1 MVEQVANPQLCC
13 HHCCTVLGLCLGWF
27 SWWDGDWDGGVWDGD
42 GVEWGWNGN
51 EDGMGMQFGESPL
64 RHQLASA
71 FFFFL
76 YMQLGDANVVT
87 GN

>member
-1 MVEQVANPQLCC
+1 ME
-13 HHCCTVLGLCLGWF
+13 
-27 SWWDGDWDGGVWDGD
+27 GVWDGD

-64 RHQLASA
+64 CHQLASA